1 MKVKDALKE
10 QAKSLLVPV
19 LFLLAIGIV
28 ALTVSLIPEEEETA
42 EVIPVSKYEGNGGE
56 LVLENDSVKFV
67 SFTVSNFFCRG
78 CCPATVRAAFARSR
92 DRKSTR
98 LNSSH
103 R

>member
-1 MKVKDALKE
+1 MKVKAALKE

-67 SFTVSNFFCRG
+67 LDAET
-78 CCPATVRAAFARSR
+78 
-92 DRKSTR
+92 TR
-98 LNSSH
+98 FP
-103 R
+103 

>member
-1 MKVKDALKE
+1 MKVKAALKE

-67 SFTVSNFFCRG
+67 LDAETTQFSVTQKDNGTVWYLSLIHISE
-78 CCPATVRAAFARSR
+78 PR
-92 DRKSTR
+92 D
-98 LNSSH
+98 
-103 R
+103 